1 MRRTAECVT
10 PKHPDKMC
18 DQISDSILDAY
29 LAQDPKARVAI
40 ESMGKGNNIYVAGE
54 ITSNAEVNIEK
65 VIKSLSLGLENS
77 EITVNISKQSSFI
90 AQGVDIGGAGDQGIM
105 KGYATSETV
114 EMIPVE
120 LALAR
125 KLAQHIYKYKNV
137 DGKTQ
142 ITLNNGQIETIVA
155 SFQNIDSTTLKKYVL
170 EVFPE
175 AQQIYTNPAGDW
187 SVGGF
192 TADAGLTGRKLVIDN
207 YGPRIAIGGGCFSGK
222 DPTKVDRSAAYMARK
237 IAVDYLKGKGAKEV
251 FVELAYSI
259 GIKEPVEATAII
271 DGVSEEI
278 KGYDLSP
285 LGIIEFLD
293 LRKPQYVE
301 TAKWGHFGR
310 GFMWDK

>member
-10 PKHPDKMC
+10 PRHPDKMC

-29 LAQDPKARVAI
+29 LALDPKARVAI
-40 ESMGKGNNIYVAGE
+40 ESLGKGNNIYIAGE
-54 ITSNAEVNIEK
+54 ITSNAEVDIKK
-65 VIKSLSLGLENS
+65 VIRGLPLGLENF
-77 EITVNISKQSSFI
+77 EISVNVSKQSSFI

-105 KGYATSETV
+105 KGYATNETE
-114 EMIPVE
+114 EMIPTE

-125 KLAQHIYKYKNV
+125 KLAQHIYNYKQV

-142 ITLNNGQIETIVA
+142 VTLNNGEIETVVA
-155 SFQNIDSTTLKKYVL
+155 SFQNIDSATLKAKVL
-170 EVFPE
+170 EIFPN
-175 AQQIYTNPAGDW
+175 AQKIFTNPAGDW

-192 TADAGLTGRKLVIDN
+192 TADAGLTGRKIVIDN
-207 YGPRIAIGGGCFSGK
+207 YGPRIAVGGGCFSGK

-237 IAVDYLKGKGAKEV
+237 IAVDYLKKKGAKEV

-259 GIKEPVEATAII
+259 GVKEPVEAVAVI
-271 DGVSEEI
+271 DGINEDI

-310 GFMWDK
+310 GFIWDK